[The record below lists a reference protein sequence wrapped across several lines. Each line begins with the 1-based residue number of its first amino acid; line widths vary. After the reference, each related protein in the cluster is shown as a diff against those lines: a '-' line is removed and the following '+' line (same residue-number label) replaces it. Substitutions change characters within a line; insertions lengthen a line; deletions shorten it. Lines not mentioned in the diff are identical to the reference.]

1 MSRIGKKPIVLPQGV
16 KVVFDQERVVVEGP
30 KGKLSEPIPS
40 GVNLEIQGGKVFVT
54 RKDEAR
60 QTRANQGL
68 IRSLINNMVQGV
80 HHEFQRGLEISG
92 VGYRAE
98 LSGNKLIMQLGYSH
112 KIEWVI
118 PDGVKVTVEKQTKIL
133 VRGIDRHAVGQVAA
147 KIRAFKKPDPYKGKG
162 VLYEGEKLK
171 KKAGKKAV

>member
-1 MSRIGKKPIVLPQGV
+1 VSRIGKKPIVLPQGV
-16 KVVFDQERVVVEGP
+16 KVAIDQDRVAVEGS

-40 GVNLEIQGGKVFVT
+40 GVKIEVVDGKVFVT

-68 IRSLINNMVQGV
+68 IRSLINNMVHGV
-80 HHEFQRGLEISG
+80 HLEFQRVLEISG

-98 LSGNKLIMQLGYSH
+98 LSGKKLIMQLGYSH
-112 KIEWVI
+112 KIEWEI
-118 PDGVKVTVEKQTKIL
+118 PDGVKVTIEKQTKITI
-133 VRGIDRHAVGQVAA
+133 RGIDRHAVGQVAA

-162 VLYEGEKLK
+162 VIYEGEKLI